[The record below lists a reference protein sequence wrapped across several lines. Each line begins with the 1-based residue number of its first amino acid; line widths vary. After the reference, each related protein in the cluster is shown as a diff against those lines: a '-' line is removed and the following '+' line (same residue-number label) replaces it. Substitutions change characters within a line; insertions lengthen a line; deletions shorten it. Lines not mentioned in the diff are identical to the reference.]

1 MTEHR
6 PSRCQPRP
14 KYAAVPD
21 NQDDSNSG
29 NESSDVSEYDSQS
42 STNNDELQLS
52 AHDNNDDASRGEQAC
67 SDEVIND
74 LEASSDED
82 MDVNAEEEMAEHERI
97 TGGKT
102 IAAGG
107 GDAEGDNNKDN
118 SVVFLEVRGGKND

>member
-14 KYAAVPD
+14 KYAAVPG

-29 NESSDVSEYDSQS
+29 NESSDVSEYVSQS

-67 SDEVIND
+67 SDEEIND

-82 MDVNAEEEMAEHERI
+82 MDVNAEEKMAEHERI

-102 IAAGG
+102 IAAGE
-107 GDAEGDNNKDN
+107 AKGDNNEDG

>member
-14 KYAAVPD
+14 NYAAVPG
-21 NQDDSNSG
+21 NQDDSNSE
-29 NESSDVSEYDSQS
+29 NESSDVSEYNSQS

-52 AHDNNDDASRGEQAC
+52 AHDNND
-67 SDEVIND
+67 D

-102 IAAGG
+102 INAGE

-118 SVVFLEVRGGKND
+118 SVVFLEVCGGKND